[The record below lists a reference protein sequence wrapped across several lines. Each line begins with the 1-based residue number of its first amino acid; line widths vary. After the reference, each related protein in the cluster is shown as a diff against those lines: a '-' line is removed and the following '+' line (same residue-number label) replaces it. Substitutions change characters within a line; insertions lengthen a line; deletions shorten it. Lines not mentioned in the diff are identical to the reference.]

1 MNHMTGVLVVVCRIA
16 VATSLAAP
24 PVACG
29 ADNPDASQ
37 PLVPLAQM
45 LSIDWKKG
53 PDLPQGFQDSCGG
66 VIGHT
71 LVTACGFCQ
80 GKQQIASKPGRYPRG
95 FLKKVWGLD
104 LENPSKGW
112 TRLPDFPGAARQALC
127 GIIVDG
133 QLYCWGGYSYSAPYC
148 YRDGFRLTC
157 KQDQWAWDSL
167 PDLPWPTG
175 DSGIS
180 VMGSKI
186 YVAGGADYDTNKF
199 YTNSDRAGKVKGLGT
214 RLLAI
219 DTKDLR
225 PGWKELS
232 PCPGTPRWGEATA
245 VVAGKLYL
253 FGGGT
258 GFDNP
263 TGTYATVVD
272 NWRYDPA
279 TDSWRRLA
287 NLPIASSVFP
297 SGQIVVF
304 DRYLVLIGGCQYGH
318 VIGPDGSVKPVY
330 GKPFRRYPDRDCFS
344 DVFVYDTKRDRFGT
358 ATPLP
363 LNDCRPMI
371 VTAGDH
377 IHLLG
382 GETFGAVVEG
392 EPFAHHPDLYLV
404 GTIRAIAH

>member
-1 MNHMTGVLVVVCRIA
+1 MA
-16 VATSLAAP
+16 VAVSLAAP
-24 PVACG
+24 PDACG
-29 ADNPDASQ
+29 ADKAPASS
-37 PLVPLAQM
+37 PLVPLEQM

-53 PDLPQGFQDSCGG
+53 PDLPQGFQDSSGG

-104 LENPSKGW
+104 LQNSSQGW
-112 TRLPDFPGAARQALC
+112 VRLPDFPGAPRQALF
-127 GIIVDG
+127 GLIVNEE
-133 QLYCWGGYSYSAPYC
+133 LYCWGGYSYSAPYC
-148 YRDGFRLTC
+148 YRDGFRLTR
-157 KQDQWAWDSL
+157 KQGPWSWDSL
-167 PDLPWPTG
+167 PDLPWPIG
-175 DSGIS
+175 DSGVS

-186 YVAGGADYDTNKF
+186 YVAGGSDYDTNKF
-199 YTNSDRAGKVKGLGT
+199 YTNTDRTGNVKRLGT
-214 RLLAI
+214 RLLVI

-225 PGWKELS
+225 SGWKELS
-232 PCPGTPRWGEATA
+232 PCPGTPRWGEAA
-245 VVAGKLYL
+245 AIVAGKLYV

-272 NWRYDPA
+272 NWQYDPA

-287 NLPIASSVFP
+287 DLPIASSVFP
-297 SGQIVVF
+297 SGRIVVF
-304 DRYLVLIGGCQYGH
+304 DRYLVLIGGCQYGR
-318 VIGPDGSVKPVY
+318 VIGPDGAVKPVY
-330 GKPFRRYPDRDCFS
+330 GKPFRHYPDRDCFS

-363 LNDCRPMI
+363 LNDCRPLI

-382 GETFGAVVEG
+382 GETFGAVIEG